1 MDDIHVINCENN
13 RRGFSSV
20 GSYGF
25 ELNSSNFAVQLHKRS
40 ANNAKHIDW
49 VTFFIIQ
56 MLFLEVKFLT
66 LKADI
71 AGSRLH
77 KVVIALVI
85 VRLGGGG

>member
-1 MDDIHVINCENN
+1 MPPKGPAQNVMLRCAGFSSVDDIHVINCENN

-40 ANNAKHIDW
+40 ANNANHIDW

-56 MLFLEVKFLT
+56 CCF
-66 LKADI
+66 
-71 AGSRLH
+71 
-77 KVVIALVI
+77 
-85 VRLGGGG
+85 